1 MYRGMYRGI
10 RGILWARGAAVA
22 ATRVC
27 ESGGGSGRRKKKK
40 KKKKK
45 LHAEHAAHKKKSRD
59 CVAAGDSGRP
69 KPAMS
74 LSSLI

>member
-27 ESGGGSGRRKKKK
+27 GSGGGSGRRKKKK
-40 KKKKK
+40 NKKNKNCTQSTLRIKK
-45 LHAEHAAHKKKSRD
+45 
-59 CVAAGDSGRP
+59 VT
-69 KPAMS
+69 
-74 LSSLI
+74 

>member
-27 ESGGGSGRRKKKK
+27 ESGGGSGRRKKKINK
-40 KKKKK
+40 
-45 LHAEHAAHKKKSRD
+45 
-59 CVAAGDSGRP
+59 
-69 KPAMS
+69 
-74 LSSLI
+74 

>member
-27 ESGGGSGRRKKKK
+27 ESGGGSGRRKKNKNK
-40 KKKKK
+40 NCTQST
-45 LHAEHAAHKKKSRD
+45 LRIKKSH
-59 CVAAGDSGRP
+59 VTVSPQATVGGRSP
-69 KPAMS
+69 RCPC
-74 LSSLI
+74 LV